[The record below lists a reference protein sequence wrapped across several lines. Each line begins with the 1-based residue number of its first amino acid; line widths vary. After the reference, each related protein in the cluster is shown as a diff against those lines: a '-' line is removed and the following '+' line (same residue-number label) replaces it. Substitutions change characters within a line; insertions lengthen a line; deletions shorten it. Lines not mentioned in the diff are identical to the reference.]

1 MSHLKIE
8 SSYDLLEF
16 DRYSQAPNEAIA
28 MRFRLAVLDEKLF
41 GGQLSFTVPAQTRT
55 WKPRSMT
62 GEGRSTN
69 PPWGA
74 LLRSDLA

>member
-1 MSHLKIE
+1 
-8 SSYDLLEF
+8 
-16 DRYSQAPNEAIA
+16 

-55 WKPRSMT
+55 WKPRPMT